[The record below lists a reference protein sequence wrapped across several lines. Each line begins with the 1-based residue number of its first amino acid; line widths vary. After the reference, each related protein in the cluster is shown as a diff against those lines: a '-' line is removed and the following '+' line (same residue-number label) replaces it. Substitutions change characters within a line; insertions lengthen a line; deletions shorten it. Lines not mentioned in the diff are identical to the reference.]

1 MKLKLA
7 IILGILIW
15 VLTYAFSQILNPLF
29 TDNLPQ
35 INIVVPIIVIIL
47 TGFFGIIYIRNVN
60 ENEVIEGLIAGIIFI
75 LVDIICDAVFLVIP
89 HQQNM
94 IFGDY
99 QLHVVSMIILT
110 LLITTFLGYLAQM
123 NIDLK

>member
-47 TGFFGIIYIRNVN
+47 TGFFGIIYIRNIN

-75 LVDIICDAVFLVIP
+75 LVDIICDVVFLVIP

>member
-75 LVDIICDAVFLVIP
+75 LVDIICDMVFLVIP

-99 QLHVVSMIILT
+99 QLHIVSMIILT

>member
-75 LVDIICDAVFLVIP
+75 LVDIICDMVFLVIP

>member
-75 LVDIICDAVFLVIP
+75 LVDIICDVVFLVIP